1 MKTRARWLI
10 PVVVGLLGI
19 GAYFGIVRI
28 RAERS
33 LQRAKAAFVL
43 QDWRTARGELRSYL
57 AVVPSN
63 DEARLRLAEAYFKD
77 SALNSERAV
86 VSAIQQLEFI
96 RRESPLWPA
105 ARVQEA
111 RMCLFVRMETHR
123 AEQLLRESL
132 AVAPENVEAHYVLW
146 KLLDLTGRSHLAEP
160 HFRKVLE
167 STPLEQRPFCLR
179 EWYMSQF
186 YPATA
191 NPALDQLMGF
201 LQSGAAYDS
210 STELQRLVKFRE
222 REPRAAL
229 NHADV
234 ARWFSLEGDPKAAL
248 ELLQQALDTTDAPLE
263 ESFFVAT
270 LAQVLFDLG
279 EFDRAL
285 KIYRAWPGERS
296 GYEYFR
302 LGAIFSDEVERNYE
316 QAIRSYREV
325 ISVWPG
331 QADWR
336 IQNRLARCLAK
347 AGNEA
352 EAEKMRRQA
361 KSVELLMETKIH
373 APLRQLLAKPDQLEI
388 CQQMTQFYEQLGLAY
403 EAQHWREQ
411 VDRLQLIPS
420 KSVTRRTD

>member
-1 MKTRARWLI
+1 MRTRIWWL
-10 PVVVGLLGI
+10 VLVGVLGI
-19 GAYFGIVRI
+19 GAYFGITRI
-28 RAERS
+28 VAQRS
-33 LQRAKAAFVL
+33 LQRAKTAFGL

-57 AVVPSN
+57 EVFPSN
-63 DEARLRLAEAYFKD
+63 EEARLRLAEAYFKD

-86 VSAIQQLEFI
+86 SSAIQQLEFI

-105 ARVQEA
+105 ARIQEA
-111 RMCLFVRMETHR
+111 RMCLFVRMQTHR
-123 AEQLLRESL
+123 AERLLRESL
-132 AVAPENVEAHYVLW
+132 AAAPENVEAHYVLW

-167 STPLEQRPFCLR
+167 STPLDKRPFCLR

-191 NPALDQLMGF
+191 NPEIDRLMGF
-201 LQSGAAYDS
+201 LEPGAAHDS
-210 STELQRLVKFRE
+210 TTEFRRLVKFRE
-222 REPRAAL
+222 QEPRAAL

-263 ESFFVAT
+263 EQFFVAT

-285 KIYRAWPGERS
+285 KIYQAWPGEPS

-302 LGAIFSDEVERNYE
+302 LGAIFSDEVERDYE
-316 QAIRSYREV
+316 QAILSYRKV
-325 ISVWPG
+325 IAVWPG

-347 AGNEA
+347 AGHEPAA
-352 EAEKMRRQA
+352 ETMRQQA
-361 KSVELLMETKIH
+361 KSVELLMETKVH
-373 APLRQLLAKPDQLEI
+373 APLRQSLATPDQLEI
-388 CQQMTQFYEQLGLAY
+388 CQQMTQFYEQLGLAF
-403 EAQHWREQ
+403 ETQHWREQ
-411 VDRLQLIPS
+411 AQRLQLMNHQS
-420 KSVTRRTD
+420 GSNRTP